1 MLNMLVGQVELEFRY
16 LYHHTMSILGVF
28 FYFFFYYYYYY
39 VLIQINILF
48 DISKATALSSPG
60 GGQKFVHFF

>member
-1 MLNMLVGQVELEFRY
+1 MLVVQVELEFKY
-16 LYHHTMSILGVF
+16 LYHHMASIPVVF
-28 FYFFFYYYYYY
+28 YDYP
-39 VLIQINILF
+39 LIQINIHI